1 MLLEFRVSNYRS
13 FRDQQIFSML
23 AYPRH
28 EEGLETHAFQTEIEN
43 IPPVLKTAAIYG
55 ANASGKSNL
64 LKAIQFMRGYV
75 LQTVTNPGSVLN
87 AAFSTFSFDND
98 SPNKPSS
105 FEITILINK
114 VRYQYGFSILNGRV
128 FEEYLLAYPQ
138 KVAQTWFTRT
148 WNSQTEQYEYTYST
162 FFKGSKKTWEKM
174 TRDSVLYLSTAVAL
188 NNAQLKPIYDWF
200 KDQLVVINDLE
211 RLNQNFTVNQIKF
224 GKAKDE
230 IIKLLQSADFSI
242 DDIRLLTKK
251 IPNTNITIDDDN
263 QVQAVNQEMID
274 RDFVLLGHK
283 TESGMRFLG
292 LEQESLGTQKFF
304 FLAGP
309 ILDILTK
316 HVTILF
322 DELDTSLHPKLV
334 EKLIQAFETIPNQRE
349 GSQLIFTTHCD
360 GLLENQTSSP
370 KQVPLL
376 RRDQVWFISKN
387 ESQSSEVYSL
397 LDFKVRKNESVREG
411 YRKGRFDAVPLIDQL
426 FNAG

>member
-28 EEGLETHAFQTEIEN
+28 EEGLDTHAFKTSVEN

-75 LQTVTNPGSVLN
+75 LQTVTNPVSVLN
-87 AAFSTFSFDND
+87 VAFSPFLFDND
-98 SPNKPSS
+98 SANKPSS
-105 FEITILINK
+105 FEITILVDN
-114 VRYQYGFSILNGRV
+114 VRYQYGFSILKGRV
-128 FEEYLLAYPQ
+128 LEEYLLAYPQ
-138 KVAQTWFTRT
+138 KVAQTWFSRT

-188 NNAQLKPIYDWF
+188 NNVQLKPIYDWF

-211 RLNQNFTVNQIKF
+211 RLNQNFTVSQIKL
-224 GKAKDE
+224 GKAKDN

-251 IPNTNITIDDDN
+251 VPNKNITIDADN
-263 QVQAVNQEMID
+263 QVQVIDQEID
-274 RDFVLLGHK
+274 HDFVSLGHR
-283 TESGMRFLG
+283 TDSDVRFLN

-334 EKLIQAFETIPNQRE
+334 EKLIQAFETISNQQE

-387 ESQSSEVYSL
+387 PSHSSEVYSL

-411 YRKGRFDAVPLIDQL
+411 YRRGRFDAIPLIDQL

>member
-13 FRDQQIFSML
+13 FRDQQIFSMS

-28 EEGLETHAFQTEIEN
+28 EEGLDTHAFKTGVEN

-75 LQTVTNPGSVLN
+75 LQTVTNPLSVLN
-87 AAFSTFSFDND
+87 AAYSTFLFDTE
-98 SPNKPSS
+98 SATKPSS
-105 FEITILINK
+105 FEITILVNK
-114 VRYQYGFSILNGRV
+114 VRYQYGFSLLNGRV
-128 FEEYLLAYPQ
+128 IEEYLLSYPQ
-138 KVAQTWFTRT
+138 KVAQTWFNRI
-148 WNSQTEQYEYTYST
+148 WNSQTGQYEYTYST

-188 NNAQLKPIYDWF
+188 NNVQLKPIYDWF

-211 RLNQNFTVNQIKF
+211 RLNQNFMVNQIKL
-224 GKAKDE
+224 GKAKDA
-230 IIKLLQSADFSI
+230 IIKLMQSADFSI

-251 IPNTNITIDDDN
+251 IPNKNITIDGDN
-263 QVQAVNQEMID
+263 QVQVIDQEID
-274 RDFVLLGHK
+274 HDFVSLGHK
-283 TESGMRFLG
+283 TDSGIRFLN

-309 ILDILTK
+309 ILDILNK

-322 DELDTSLHPKLV
+322 DELDNSLHPKLV
-334 EKLIQAFETIPNQRE
+334 EKLIQAFETIPDQEE

-370 KQVPLL
+370 QQVPLL

-387 ESQSSEVYSL
+387 ETQSSNVYSL
-397 LDFKVRKNESVREG
+397 LDFKVRKNESVRDG
-411 YRKGRFDAVPLIDQL
+411 YRRGRFDAIPFIDRL
-426 FNAG
+426 NNAG

>member
-13 FRDQQIFSML
+13 FRDEQTFSML

-28 EEGLETHAFQTEIEN
+28 EEGLNTHAFSTGVEN

-64 LKAIQFMRGYV
+64 LKAIQFMRSFV
-75 LQTVTNPGSVLN
+75 IQTVTNPSPVLN
-87 AAFSTFSFDND
+87 AAFSPFLFGDD
-98 SPNKPSS
+98 SVNKPSS
-105 FEITILINK
+105 FEITILVNS
-114 VRYQYGFSILNGRV
+114 VRYQYGFSILKGRV
-128 FEEYLLAYPQ
+128 LEEYLLAYPQ
-138 KVAQTWFTRT
+138 KVAQTWFSRT
-148 WNSQTEQYEYTYST
+148 WNSQTEQYEYSYST

-174 TRDSVLYLSTAVAL
+174 TRDTALYLSTAVAL
-188 NNAQLKPIYDWF
+188 NNIQLKPIYDWF

-211 RLNQNFTVNQIKF
+211 RLNQNFTLNQIKV
-224 GKAKDE
+224 GKARDE
-230 IIKLLQSADFSI
+230 IIKLLQAADFSI

-251 IPNTNITIDDDN
+251 IPNTNITIGEDK
-263 QVQAVNQEMID
+263 QVQVTDQEID
-274 RDFVLLGHK
+274 HDFVLMGHK
-283 TESGMRFLG
+283 TDSGVRFLN

-316 HVTILF
+316 HITILF

-334 EKLIQAFETIPNQRE
+334 EKLIQAFETFSNQQE

-360 GLLENQTSSP
+360 GLLENQTSFP

-376 RRDQVWFISKN
+376 RRDQVWFVSKDA
-387 ESQSSEVYSL
+387 SQSSEVYPL
-397 LDFKVRKNESVREG
+397 LDFKIRKNESVREG
-411 YRKGRFDAVPLIDQL
+411 YRRGRFDAIPLIDQL
-426 FNAG
+426 FNAE

>member
-13 FRDQQIFSML
+13 FRDEQTFSML

-28 EEGLETHAFQTEIEN
+28 EEGLNTHAFSTGVEN

-64 LKAIQFMRGYV
+64 LKAIQFMRSFV
-75 LQTVTNPGSVLN
+75 IQTVTNPSPVLN
-87 AAFSTFSFDND
+87 AAFSPFLFDDD
-98 SPNKPSS
+98 SVNKPSS
-105 FEITILINK
+105 FEITILVNS
-114 VRYQYGFSILNGRV
+114 VRYQYGFSILKGRV
-128 FEEYLLAYPQ
+128 LEEYLLAYPQ
-138 KVAQTWFTRT
+138 KVAQTWFSRT
-148 WNSQTEQYEYTYST
+148 WNSQTEQYEYSYST

-174 TRDSVLYLSTAVAL
+174 TRDTALYLSTAVAL
-188 NNAQLKPIYDWF
+188 NNIQLKPIYDWF

-211 RLNQNFTVNQIKF
+211 RLNQNFTLNQIKV
-224 GKAKDE
+224 GKARDE
-230 IIKLLQSADFSI
+230 IIKLLQAADFSI

-251 IPNTNITIDDDN
+251 IPNTNITIGEDK
-263 QVQAVNQEMID
+263 QVQVTDQEID
-274 RDFVLLGHK
+274 HDFVLMGHK
-283 TESGMRFLG
+283 TDSGVRFLN

-316 HVTILF
+316 HITILF

-334 EKLIQAFETIPNQRE
+334 EKLIQAFETIPDQEE

-360 GLLENQTSSP
+360 GLLENQTSFP

-376 RRDQVWFISKN
+376 RRDQVWFVSKDA
-387 ESQSSEVYSL
+387 SQSSEVYPL
-397 LDFKVRKNESVREG
+397 LDFKIRKNESVREG
-411 YRKGRFDAVPLIDQL
+411 YRRGRFDAIPLIDQL
-426 FNAG
+426 FNAE

>member
-13 FRDQQIFSML
+13 FRDEQTFSML

-28 EEGLETHAFQTEIEN
+28 EEGLNTHAFATGVEN

-64 LKAIQFMRGYV
+64 LKAIQFMRSFV
-75 LQTVTNPGSVLN
+75 IQTVTNPSPVLN
-87 AAFSTFSFDND
+87 AAFSPFLFDDD
-98 SPNKPSS
+98 SVNKPSS
-105 FEITILINK
+105 FEVTILVNS
-114 VRYQYGFSILNGRV
+114 VRYQYGFSILKGRV
-128 FEEYLLAYPQ
+128 LEEYLLAYPQ
-138 KVAQTWFTRT
+138 KLAQTWFSRT
-148 WNSQTEQYEYTYST
+148 WNSQTEQYEYSYST

-174 TRDSVLYLSTAVAL
+174 TRDTALYLSTAVAL
-188 NNAQLKPIYDWF
+188 NNIQLKPIYDWF

-211 RLNQNFTVNQIKF
+211 RLNQNFTLNQIKV

-230 IIKLLQSADFSI
+230 IIKLLQAADFSI
-242 DDIRLLTKK
+242 DDIRMLTKK
-251 IPNTNITIDDDN
+251 IPNTNITIGEDK
-263 QVQAVNQEMID
+263 QVQVTDQEID
-274 RDFVLLGHK
+274 HDFVLMGHK
-283 TESGMRFLG
+283 TDSGVRFLN

-316 HVTILF
+316 HITILF

-334 EKLIQAFETIPNQRE
+334 EKLIQAFETFSNQQE

-376 RRDQVWFISKN
+376 RRDQVWFVSKDA
-387 ESQSSEVYSL
+387 SQSSEVYPL
-397 LDFKVRKNESVREG
+397 LDFKIRKNESVREG
-411 YRKGRFDAVPLIDQL
+411 YRRGRFDAIPLIDQL
-426 FNAG
+426 FNAE

>member
-13 FRDQQIFSML
+13 FRDEQTFSML

-28 EEGLETHAFQTEIEN
+28 EEGLNTHAFATGVEN

-64 LKAIQFMRGYV
+64 LKAIQFMRSFV
-75 LQTVTNPGSVLN
+75 IQTVTSPSPVMN
-87 AAFSTFSFDND
+87 ATFSPFLFDDD
-98 SPNKPSS
+98 SVNKPSS
-105 FEITILINK
+105 FEITILVNR
-114 VRYQYGFSILNGRV
+114 VRYQYGFSILHGRV
-128 FEEYLLAYPQ
+128 LEEYLLAYPQ
-138 KVAQTWFTRT
+138 KVAQTWFSRT
-148 WNSQTEQYEYTYST
+148 WNSQTEQYEYSYST

-174 TRDSVLYLSTAVAL
+174 TRDTALYLSTAVAL
-188 NNAQLKPIYDWF
+188 NNIQLKPIYDWF

-211 RLNQNFTVNQIKF
+211 RLNQNFTLNQIKV

-230 IIKLLQSADFSI
+230 IIKLLQAADFSI

-251 IPNTNITIDDDN
+251 IPNTNITIGEDK
-263 QVQAVNQEMID
+263 QVQVTDQEID
-274 RDFVLLGHK
+274 HDFVLMGHK
-283 TESGMRFLG
+283 TDSGVRFLN

-316 HVTILF
+316 HITILF

-334 EKLIQAFETIPNQRE
+334 EKLIQAFETFSNQQE

-376 RRDQVWFISKN
+376 RRDQVWFVSKDA
-387 ESQSSEVYSL
+387 SQSSEVYPL
-397 LDFKVRKNESVREG
+397 LDFKIRKNESVREG
-411 YRKGRFDAVPLIDQL
+411 YRRGRFDAIPLIDQL
-426 FNAG
+426 FNAE

>member
-13 FRDQQIFSML
+13 FRDEQTFSML

-28 EEGLETHAFQTEIEN
+28 EEGLNTHAFSTGVEN

-64 LKAIQFMRGYV
+64 LKAIQFMRSFV
-75 LQTVTNPGSVLN
+75 IQTVTNPSPVLN
-87 AAFSTFSFDND
+87 AAFSPFLFDDD
-98 SPNKPSS
+98 SVNKPSS
-105 FEITILINK
+105 FEITILVNS
-114 VRYQYGFSILNGRV
+114 VRYQYGFSILKGRV
-128 FEEYLLAYPQ
+128 LEEYLLAYPQ
-138 KVAQTWFTRT
+138 KVAQTWFSRT
-148 WNSQTEQYEYTYST
+148 WNSQTEQYEYSYST

-174 TRDSVLYLSTAVAL
+174 TRDTALYLSTAVAL
-188 NNAQLKPIYDWF
+188 NNIQLKPIYDWF

-211 RLNQNFTVNQIKF
+211 RLNQNFTLNQIKV
-224 GKAKDE
+224 GKARDE
-230 IIKLLQSADFSI
+230 IIKLLQAADFSI

-251 IPNTNITIDDDN
+251 IPNTNITIGEDK
-263 QVQAVNQEMID
+263 QVQVTDQEID
-274 RDFVLLGHK
+274 HDFVLMGHK
-283 TESGMRFLG
+283 TDSGVRFLN

-316 HVTILF
+316 HITILF

-334 EKLIQAFETIPNQRE
+334 EKLIQAFETFSNQQE

-360 GLLENQTSSP
+360 GLLENQTSFP

-376 RRDQVWFISKN
+376 RRDQVWFVSKDA
-387 ESQSSEVYSL
+387 SQSSEVYPL
-397 LDFKVRKNESVREG
+397 LDFKIRKNESVREG
-411 YRKGRFDAVPLIDQL
+411 YRRGRFDAIPLIDQL
-426 FNAG
+426 FNAE

>member
-13 FRDQQIFSML
+13 FRDEQTFSML

-28 EEGLETHAFQTEIEN
+28 EEGLNTHAFATGVEN

-64 LKAIQFMRGYV
+64 LKAIQFMRSFV
-75 LQTVTNPGSVLN
+75 IQTVTNPSPVLN
-87 AAFSTFSFDND
+87 AAFSPFLFDDD
-98 SPNKPSS
+98 SVNKPSS
-105 FEITILINK
+105 FEISILLNS
-114 VRYQYGFSILNGRV
+114 VRYQYGFSILKGRV
-128 FEEYLLAYPQ
+128 LEEYLLAYPQ
-138 KVAQTWFTRT
+138 KVAQTWFSRT
-148 WNSQTEQYEYTYST
+148 WNSQTEQYEYSYST

-174 TRDSVLYLSTAVAL
+174 TRDTALYLSTAVAL
-188 NNAQLKPIYDWF
+188 NNIQLKPIYDWF

-211 RLNQNFTVNQIKF
+211 RLNQNFTVNQIKV

-230 IIKLLQSADFSI
+230 IINLLQSADFSI
-242 DDIRLLTKK
+242 DDIHLLTKK
-251 IPNTNITIDDDN
+251 VPGKNITFNGDD
-263 QVQAVNQEMID
+263 QVQVTDQELEQ
-274 RDFVLLGHK
+274 DFVSLGHE
-283 TESGMRFLG
+283 TDSGVRFLN

-322 DELDTSLHPKLV
+322 DELDSSLHPKLV
-334 EKLIQAFETIPNQRE
+334 EKLIQAFETFPNQKE

-370 KQVPLL
+370 KQIPLL
-376 RRDQVWFISKN
+376 RRDQVWFISKSS
-387 ESQSSEVYSL
+387 SQFSKVYSL

-411 YRKGRFDAVPLIDQL
+411 YRKGRFDAIPLIDQL
-426 FNAG
+426 FKAE

>member
-13 FRDQQIFSML
+13 FRDEQTFSMM

-28 EEGLETHAFQTEIEN
+28 EEGLNTHAFATGVEN

-64 LKAIQFMRGYV
+64 LKAIQFMRSFV
-75 LQTVTNPGSVLN
+75 IQTVTNPSPVLN
-87 AAFSTFSFDND
+87 AAFSPFLFDDN
-98 SPNKPSS
+98 SVNKPSS
-105 FEITILINK
+105 FEISILINS

-128 FEEYLLAYPQ
+128 LEEYLLAYPQ
-138 KVAQTWFTRT
+138 KVAQTWFSRT
-148 WNSQTEQYEYTYST
+148 WNSQTEQYEYAYST

-174 TRDSVLYLSTAVAL
+174 TRDSALYLSTAVAL
-188 NNAQLKPIYDWF
+188 NNIQLKPIYDWF
-200 KDQLVVINDLE
+200 KDQLVVINELE
-211 RLNQNFTVNQIKF
+211 RLNQNFTVNQIKV

-230 IIKLLQSADFSI
+230 IINLLRSADFSI
-242 DDIRLLTKK
+242 DDIHLLTKK
-251 IPNTNITIDDDN
+251 VPGKHITFNGDD
-263 QVQAVNQEMID
+263 QVQVTDQELEQ
-274 RDFVLLGHK
+274 DFVSLGHE
-283 TESGMRFLG
+283 TDSGVRFLN

-334 EKLIQAFETIPNQRE
+334 EKLIQAFESFPNQKE

-376 RRDQVWFISKN
+376 RRDQVWFVSK
-387 ESQSSEVYSL
+387 SSLHFSKVYSL

-411 YRKGRFDAVPLIDQL
+411 YRRGRFDAVPMIDQL
-426 FNAG
+426 FKAG